1 MTSGDLDMKRTL
13 LGTVAALATVVA
25 LGLSGTAHAAVIFTQ
40 GNNPEATEQ
49 NILFGSTQTGTS
61 ITGATNQ
68 SNTPVLFTS
77 TQSLSTGGIGQA
89 FLQPTNSATLL
100 TNFTFSVLNS
110 TFTDF
115 IFNPQIGGPP
125 QGGGGTATVT
135 AFTTNP
141 TTGTGSSLFSYTLG
155 NGNNFLT
162 ITTNEGTLLSSILV
176 SAPGGFNQL
185 QQPRVS
191 GVAAAGGGGGGGG
204 GGGTAVPEPVS
215 MMLLGTGL
223 LGLGLARR
231 HMK

>member
-1 MTSGDLDMKRTL
+1 MKQTL

-25 LGLSGTAHAAVIFTQ
+25 LGLSGAAHAAVIFTQ

-100 TNFTFSVLNS
+100 TNFTFSVPNG

-115 IFNPQIGGPP
+115 IFNPQIGGQP

-135 AFTTNP
+135 AFTT
-141 TTGTGSSLFSYTLG
+141 GGGSTPFDYTLG

-162 ITTNEGTLLSSILV
+162 VTTDGGTLLSSISV

-191 GVAAAGGGGGGGG
+191 GVAAAGGGGGGG
-204 GGGTAVPEPVS
+204 TPVPEPVS

-231 HMK
+231 RMR

>member
-1 MTSGDLDMKRTL
+1 MKQTL

-77 TQSLSTGGIGQA
+77 MQSLSTGGIGQA
-89 FLQPTNSATLL
+89 FLQPTDSATLL
-100 TNFTFSVLNS
+100 TNFTFSVPNG

-115 IFNPQIGGPP
+115 IFNPQIGGQP

-135 AFTTNP
+135 AFTT
-141 TTGTGSSLFSYTLG
+141 GGGSTPFNYTLG

-162 ITTNEGTLLSSILV
+162 ITTDGGTLLSSISV

-191 GVAAAGGGGGGGG
+191 GVAAAGGGGGGG
-204 GGGTAVPEPVS
+204 TPVPEPVS

-231 HMK
+231 RMR

>member
-1 MTSGDLDMKRTL
+1 MKQTL

-25 LGLSGTAHAAVIFTQ
+25 LSLSGTAHAAVIFTQ

-100 TNFTFSVLNS
+100 TNFTFSVPNS

-115 IFNPQIGGPP
+115 IFNPQIGGQP

-135 AFTTNP
+135 AFTT
-141 TTGTGSSLFSYTLG
+141 GGGSTPFNYTLG

-162 ITTNEGTLLSSILV
+162 ITTDGGTLLSSISV

-191 GVAAAGGGGGGGG
+191 GVAAAGGSGGGGG
-204 GGGTAVPEPVS
+204 GGGTPVPEPVS
-215 MMLLGTGL
+215 MMLLGSGL

-231 HMK
+231 RMR